1 MGGRIITE
9 GPAPRKARAPGRGGL
24 RGAAGVCYNFTLWR
38 VDDTGILGQNRD
50 EKARA
55 LRGIERPPRPYRIRD
70 RWMWVGRVVAL
81 FMVVALAGGGVS
93 YAELVSAKVTA
104 DEVEFSYDRRYVT
117 LTGNARIFGQVVS
130 DPARYVRMRANFI
143 EGDLQTGRF
152 ELLGDVEIITPDGA
166 LSGEAVQYN
175 MRTAEYSLR
184 RGGVMLPIENA
195 AGERVWGFAY
205 AREINA
211 EDHVIYIT
219 DGRFTTCDRPDPDY
233 VVEVDRIRYD
243 PETMDIAIWGGTLC
257 LYDTRIPL
265 LPKITWNFTGQP
277 DKISPLYWFIPTY
290 SSRDG
295 IRLSWTRG
303 MRQLE
308 MPCDGYV
315 GVKLTQRRGIRGE
328 IRAFQDL
335 NDELSWRLNVTYKE
349 DVAADLDRQVT
360 IDRLP
365 EVALSGVWDEFGWD
379 SRLEA
384 AVTVG
389 QYTERAEGDLPDDV
403 DTTHNRLQLSA
414 RYLANPAGRD
424 GHRGAWWWVG
434 GSQTWYDDEQQYGW
448 LEAGVGGGTDVTP
461 WLKVWAEIN
470 HHVIDG
476 TTPFQFDDI
485 DIETELSGLTSIRL
499 SPLWTVNLGGR
510 YDLDVGELRDYTVE
524 LRRRDHCLTW
534 TAQYHDVTS
543 SFGIGLE
550 INGIF
555 GNFEPA
561 TTRRPEDGVPRFW
574 EYIDGMDMLRS
585 MFDDEEVTSD
595 EMTVTSGA
603 RETP

>member
-1 MGGRIITE
+1 M
-9 GPAPRKARAPGRGGL
+9 
-24 RGAAGVCYNFTLWR
+24 
-38 VDDTGILGQNRD
+38 
-50 EKARA
+50 
-55 LRGIERPPRPYRIRD
+55 RD

-81 FMVVALAGGGVS
+81 FMAVAPAWQGVS
-93 YAELVSAKVTA
+93 YAELITAKVTA

-117 LTGNARIFGQVVS
+117 LTGNARIFGQVVN
-130 DPARYVRMRANFI
+130 DPARYVRMSADFI

-184 RGGVMLPIENA
+184 RGGMMLPIENP
-195 AGERVWGFAY
+195 AGERIWGFAY

-243 PETMDIAIWGGTLC
+243 PATMDIVIWGGALR
-257 LYDTRIPL
+257 LYDLRIPL
-265 LPKITWNFTGQP
+265 LPKVTWNFTGQP

-295 IRLSWTRG
+295 LRLSWTRG
-303 MRQLE
+303 MRHLE
-308 MPCDGYV
+308 MPWDGYV
-315 GVKLTQRRGIRGE
+315 GVKLTERRGIRGE
-328 IRAFQDL
+328 LHAFENL
-335 NDELSWRLNVTYKE
+335 NDELSWQLNVTYKE
-349 DVAADLDRQVT
+349 DIAADLDRQVT

-365 EVALSGVWDEFGWD
+365 EVGLRGAWDEFGWD
-379 SRLEA
+379 AARLEA

-389 QYTERAEGDLPDDV
+389 QYTQRADDGLPGDV
-403 DTTHNRLQLSA
+403 DTTHNRLHLSA
-414 RYLANPAGRD
+414 RYVGNPAGRD
-424 GHRGAWWWVG
+424 GHTGAWWWVG
-434 GSQTWYDDEQQYGW
+434 GSQAWYDDGQQYGW
-448 LEAGVGGGTDVTP
+448 LEAGVGGGTDVTS
-461 WLKVWAEIN
+461 WLNVWAEVS
-470 HHVIDG
+470 HHAIDG
-476 TTPFQFDDI
+476 TTPFRFDDI

-499 SPLWTVNLGGR
+499 SPLWTVNVGGR
-510 YDLDVGELRDYTVE
+510 YDLDVGDLRDYTVE

-543 SFGIGLE
+543 SVGIGLE

-555 GNFEPA
+555 GNFEPT
-561 TTRRPEDGVPRFW
+561 TTRRPEDGVPEYW
-574 EYIDGMDMLRS
+574 DYIDGVAMIRS
-585 MFDDEEVTSD
+585 RFDEDREDDGEIVSD
-595 EMTVTSGA
+595 ETTIMSGA
-603 RETP
+603 RQTP